1 METLGAKLKLARET
15 NKLGQKDVERMTG
28 ISFKTISNY
37 ENNRSEPDVEKL
49 SLLCKA
55 YNMPADYFIS
65 DDFES
70 LHTFNFFLH
79 RYEREIMKKYR
90 ALDEHGKEVTDYI
103 LNAEYTRCLA
113 PKPTPIPLP
122 ETVEEEQDPYY
133 NVIPFR
139 NSEQPVSAGTG
150 VYLGPESFDSLMVR
164 ENELTSRGSFG
175 VPVSGDSME
184 PHYHDGDILIV
195 EKCEEL
201 ELGEIGVFTLNG
213 EGYVKQLGHGE
224 LISLN
229 PKYKPIPMNESILL
243 NGRVIGILDPEW
255 IKG

>member
-1 METLGAKLKLARET
+1 MSTIGSRIKQARE
-15 NKLGQKDVERMTG
+15 NKGLLQSQLAKQIEVKSANVISNWEKDV
-28 ISFKTISNY
+28 SK
-37 ENNRSEPDVEKL
+37 PDANKMVRLCEAL
-49 SLLCKA
+49 GVSASYLL
-55 YNMPADYFIS
+55 DYS
-65 DDFES
+65 GGTDFTVKP
-70 LHTFNFFLH
+70 H
-79 RYEREIMKKYR
+79 EIDHLEKYR
-90 ALDEHGKEVTDYI
+90 TLDDHGKKLTDMI
-103 LNAEYTRCLA
+103 LNEEYARCITSRIEPA
-113 PKPTPIPLP
+113 PLP
-122 ETVEEEQDPYY
+122 ETVEEEHDPYY

-175 VPVSGDSME
+175 VPVSGDSMV